1 MTIAMYITVLAILIV
16 VCQNS
21 WPTVFLLIPLIWLNI
36 WYQGYYLASSR
47 ELTRLNSIT
56 KAPVIHHFS
65 ESISGVMT
73 IHSCRMQN
81 MFSKK
86 MLNGLTRIYVWISTT
101 MGPMSGLV
109 SVWRRLGSLERCQL
123 KDEVA
128 AKPDKLNSLV
138 ADDGDNWSMG
148 QTQLLCLGR
157 VMLKHNR
164 LLFMDEVTA
173 SIDSQ
178 TDAVTQR
185 IIREDFVALIG
196 LVLRASHGEISW
208 QVCVASAAANRKV
221 KERAVEIAKAIDDED
236 GLIGALNAF
245 HRHFPHSK
253 SADKPESLPAR
264 SGLFSISRCFGYSHF
279 STHPTASPPHL

>member
-1 MTIAMYITVLAILIV
+1 MTIAMYITVLAIFIV

-73 IHSCRMQN
+73 IHCCRMQN

-86 MLNGLTRIYVWISTT
+86 MLNGLMRIYVWISTT

-208 QVCVASAAANRKV
+208 QVCVASAAANSGCV
-221 KERAVEIAKAIDDED
+221 
-236 GLIGALNAF
+236 ALD
-245 HRHFPHSK
+245 P
-253 SADKPESLPAR
+253 LV
-264 SGLFSISRCFGYSHF
+264 
-279 STHPTASPPHL
+279 